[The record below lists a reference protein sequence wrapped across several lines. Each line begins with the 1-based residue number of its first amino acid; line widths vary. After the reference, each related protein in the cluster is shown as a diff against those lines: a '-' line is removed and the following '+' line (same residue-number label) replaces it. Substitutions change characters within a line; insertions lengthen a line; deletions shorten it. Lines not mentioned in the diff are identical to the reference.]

1 MSISM
6 YSASIPSFK
15 RLLKNLDAILVKA
28 ESYAEEKKLGPTVLT
43 SFRLFPDMLPLTSQI
58 FIATDICKGAAARLT
73 GQEAPVFADTE
84 TTFPELRARIAK
96 TLEYLEGF
104 KPEQFEGAETRHIV
118 LKFGP
123 NSFEFT
129 GHDYLVNFVLPNIYF
144 HATTCYAML
153 RHNGVVLG
161 KADFLGR

>member
-84 TTFPELRARIAK
+84 TTFPELRARITK

>member
-1 MSISM
+1 MF
-6 YSASIPSFK
+6 SASIPSFI

-96 TLEYLEGF
+96 TLDYLQGF
-104 KPEQFEGAETRHIV
+104 KAEQFEGAETRHIF

>member
-6 YSASIPSFK
+6 YSASIPSFV
-15 RLLKNLDAILVKA
+15 RLLKNMDAILAKA
-28 ESYAEEKKLGPTVLT
+28 ESHAEAKKLGPTVLT
-43 SFRLFPDMLPLTSQI
+43 SDRLFPDMLPLTSQI

-84 TTFPELRARIAK
+84 TTFSELRARIAK
-96 TLEYLEGF
+96 TLTYLQDF
-104 KPEQFEGAETRHIV
+104 KAEHFDGAETRHIV

-123 NSFEFT
+123 KSFEFN

-144 HATTCYAML
+144 HATTCYNIL

-161 KADFLGR
+161 KADFLGS